1 MALVPPPSESLL
13 LSEMHISVSQGHHC
27 HCTASAGSTRQVGL
41 EACAVALLL
50 LLLLLLFQLLNACA
64 QQLKGFRISCGESA
78 GRSPLSP
85 QAPYQFVLTPIL
97 SEEAN

>member
-1 MALVPPPSESLL
+1 MALVPPPSESL

-50 LLLLLLFQLLNACA
+50 LLLLLLQLLSACA
-64 QQLKGFRISCGESA
+64 LQLKGFRISCGESA

-97 SEEAN
+97 SEETN